1 MEFPFPTTLFT
12 ACSLFLHH
20 AASARGAF
28 TDSLTPEIAASPWF
42 QYKLLVLLVLFW
54 QFLDR
59 AALILC
65 RNFLVISCFN
75 SNTKFILLTSTCCWL
90 VKIQHF
96 VRCVYYYLPRPN
108 LIDLFS
114 SFPGER

>member
-42 QYKLLVLLVLFW
+42 HRALLELFGVLFG
-54 QFLDR
+54 
-59 AALILC
+59 
-65 RNFLVISCFN
+65 
-75 SNTKFILLTSTCCWL
+75 
-90 VKIQHF
+90 
-96 VRCVYYYLPRPN
+96 
-108 LIDLFS
+108 
-114 SFPGER
+114 SF